1 LTCNRRKWRRT
12 LILHVIAKAVYLTL
26 ITGLV
31 VGCNDDRA
39 KTESEEV
46 GDGCELIP
54 VSLENYEV
62 AETDLA
68 F

>member
-1 LTCNRRKWRRT
+1 
-12 LILHVIAKAVYLTL
+12 L

-46 GDGCELIP
+46 GDGSELIP